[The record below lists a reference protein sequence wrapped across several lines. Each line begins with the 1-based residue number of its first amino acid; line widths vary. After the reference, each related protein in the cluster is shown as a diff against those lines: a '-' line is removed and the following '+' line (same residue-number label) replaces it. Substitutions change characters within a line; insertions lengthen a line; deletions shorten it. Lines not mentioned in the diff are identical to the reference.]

1 VSTPLDLL
9 SFTILTTH
17 PNELPWGGELQG
29 RRLKKA
35 IVLLAFVVAYMLLF
49 IGSQY
54 LWYLCYQES
63 LLSARTEYLAIV
75 LTNVI
80 MFGSFVFYRHCTREK
95 WLAEEAKRWL
105 AARKMKQ
112 TSSIVK
118 RRKALWRGLLCV
130 PYVIVSLVSLF
141 VPEAIG
147 VASHLG
153 VSRTAALGNY
163 QVHIPNTWFVGDRQ
177 DDYLWVMTVPGVGRI
192 GFERYWRLEVP
203 LSEMTLYPV
212 PHPEEQL
219 SKNVNL
225 AGETVLA
232 RRTFALGNE
241 TLTCWD
247 LIHNNPFVG
256 SYPTD
261 PSIADISCTTETDH
275 FYVHFLGWR
284 RDSAV
289 FYETLQ
295 RITLT
300 N

>member
-1 VSTPLDLL
+1 M
-9 SFTILTTH
+9 
-17 PNELPWGGELQG
+17 GCELQV
-29 RRLKKA
+29 RRLKKP

-49 IGSQY
+49 TGSQY
-54 LWYLCYQES
+54 LWYLCYRDS

-75 LTNVI
+75 PTNVI
-80 MFGSFVFYRHCTREK
+80 IFGSFIFYRHCTREK
-95 WLAEEAKRWL
+95 CLAEEAKRWL
-105 AARKMKQ
+105 AARKKKQ
-112 TSSIVK
+112 TSSIAK
-118 RRKALWRGLLCV
+118 RRKALWRGLLWV
-130 PYVIVSLVSLF
+130 PCVIVSLVSLF

-147 VASHLG
+147 VGSHLG
-153 VSRTAALGNY
+153 VSRTAVMGNY
-163 QVHIPNTWFVGDRQ
+163 QIHIPNTWFVGDRQ

-192 GFERYWRLEVP
+192 GFQRYWRLDVP

-212 PHPEEQL
+212 PHPEDQL
-219 SKNVNL
+219 SKNVTL

-232 RRTFALGNE
+232 RRSFALGNE

-256 SYPTD
+256 PHLTD

-275 FYVHFLGWR
+275 FYAHFSGWR

-300 N
+300 K